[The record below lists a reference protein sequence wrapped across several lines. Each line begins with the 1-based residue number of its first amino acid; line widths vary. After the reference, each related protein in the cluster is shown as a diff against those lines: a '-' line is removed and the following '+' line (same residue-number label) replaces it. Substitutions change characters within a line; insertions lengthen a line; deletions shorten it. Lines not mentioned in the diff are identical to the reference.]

1 MVSERM
7 LRGSK
12 TAGTAFL
19 WFVDVPSRTREGVLA
34 RPESTYRE
42 RMIDETDW
50 TTDDAVHWVRR
61 PAAGDDK
68 YSRGVL
74 GMATGSERYPGAA
87 VLGVDAAV
95 RAGAGMVRYVGPDA
109 VAHLVLQRRPE
120 IVRGVGRVQ
129 AWLIGSGVD
138 GEDPGAD
145 RTADFE
151 HALRDG
157 VPVVIDAGALPIV
170 TGRLDGLAVLTPHAG
185 ELRRLLAA
193 RGLDVDADALAG
205 DRADWAC
212 RAAADTGAVVL
223 LKGSRSLVAEPGG
236 RVIRLP
242 EATPWLST
250 AGTGDVLA
258 GIIGTVVA
266 ASAQRIVSTEALA
279 EAVATASLLHALAA
293 EAASG
298 GGPIAAL
305 DVAEATPAVIA
316 RLLR

>member
-1 MVSERM
+1 M
-7 LRGSK
+7 
-12 TAGTAFL
+12 AGTAFL
-19 WFVDVPSRTREGVLA
+19 WFVDVLPPTREGVLE

-42 RMIDETDW
+42 RMSDETDW
-50 TTDDAVHWVRR
+50 TSGDAVRWLRR

-120 IVRGVGRVQ
+120 IVRGIGRVQ
-129 AWLIGSGVD
+129 AWLIGSGID
-138 GEDPGAD
+138 GEDPGDERA
-145 RTADFE
+145 ADFR
-151 HALRDG
+151 HALADG
-157 VPVVIDAGALPIV
+157 VPVVIDAGALAAA

-193 RGLDVDADALAG
+193 RGTDVAADELAS
-205 DRADWAC
+205 DRERWAR
-212 RAAADTGAVVL
+212 RAAEDTGAVVL
-223 LKGSRSLVAEPGG
+223 LKGSRTLVAEPGG
-236 RVIRLP
+236 RLIRLP

-258 GIIGTVVA
+258 GIVGTLVA
-266 ASAQRIVSTEALA
+266 ASADRLDSSIELA
-279 EAVATASLLHALAA
+279 EAAATASLVHALAA
-293 EAASG
+293 EHASG

-305 DVAEATPAVIA
+305 DVAEAVPAVIA
-316 RLLR
+316 RLLD

>member
-1 MVSERM
+1 MTE
-7 LRGSK
+7 
-12 TAGTAFL
+12 
-19 WFVDVPSRTREGVLA
+19 
-34 RPESTYRE
+34 
-42 RMIDETDW
+42 ETDW
-50 TTDDAVHWVRR
+50 TTDDAVHWLRR
-61 PAAGDDK
+61 PTAGDDK

-74 GMATGSERYPGAA
+74 GVATGSERYPGAA

-129 AWLIGSGVD
+129 AWLIGSGID
-138 GEDPGAD
+138 GEHPGDERAADFGRALAD
-145 RTADFE
+145 R
-151 HALRDG
+151 

-170 TGRLDGLAVLTPHAG
+170 TGRVDGLAVLTPHAG

-193 RGLDVDADALAG
+193 RGTDVDADALSR
-205 DRADWAC
+205 DRAGWAR
-212 RAAADTGAVVL
+212 RAADVTGAVVL

-236 RVIRLP
+236 RLIRLP

-258 GIIGTVVA
+258 GVLGTLVA
-266 ASAQRIVSTEALA
+266 ASADRIRSTVELA
-279 EAVATASLLHALAA
+279 EVAATASLLHAIAA
-293 EAASG
+293 ETASA

-305 DVAEATPAVIA
+305 DVAEALPVVIA
-316 RLLR
+316 RLLA